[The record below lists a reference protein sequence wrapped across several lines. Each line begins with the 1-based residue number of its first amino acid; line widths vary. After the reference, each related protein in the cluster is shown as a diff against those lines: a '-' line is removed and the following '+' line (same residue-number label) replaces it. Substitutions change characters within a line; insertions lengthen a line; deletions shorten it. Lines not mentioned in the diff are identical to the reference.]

1 MVTLSLR
8 KLTKRFGAVAAVEQ
22 ANLDVNAGEFLVI
35 VGESGCGKTTTLRLI
50 AGLEQPDSGTIF
62 INGAPVNDIPVG
74 RRNVQMI
81 FQNYALWPHMRVF
94 DADRYSNLT
103 LPLKVRKWTSEKITE
118 YLRPLAWKIGIDESH
133 FNRKPTE
140 LSGGQQ
146 QRVALG
152 RAIIAETPLCLMDEP
167 LSNLDAQLRHEMRR
181 EIRSLQQKLGIT
193 MVYVTHD
200 QTEAMTMADQVVLLR
215 DGRIEQDGTPEALY
229 NRPATAFTA
238 RFIGTP
244 PMNVISLP
252 GHARNGQWLGVRPE
266 DIQIGGEGIAAVV
279 ESVEYLGA
287 DSIVAC
293 RAGSETV
300 TVRVPRAPDYAAGAA
315 VKLSWE
321 ASAVHYFDA
330 ATGLRSN

>member
-1 MVTLSLR
+1 
-8 KLTKRFGAVAAVEQ
+8 LTKRFGAVAAVDQ

-152 RAIIAETPLCLMDEP
+152 RAMVTSPQIMLMDEP
-167 LSNLDAQLRHEMRR
+167 LSNIDPPNRLKMRQ
-181 EIRSLQQKLGIT
+181 EILNFHKENRLTTL
-193 MVYVTHD
+193 YVTHNL
-200 QTEAMTMADQVVLLR
+200 ADGVALADRIAVMR
-215 DGRIEQDGTPEALY
+215 EGRFEQAATPEDLM
-229 NRPATAFTA
+229 RHPATDY
-238 RFIGTP
+238 
-244 PMNVISLP
+244 V
-252 GHARNGQWLGVRPE
+252 
-266 DIQIGGEGIAAVV
+266 
-279 ESVEYLGA
+279 A
-287 DSIVAC
+287 DFF
-293 RAGSETV
+293 RAEQFGFRS
-300 TVRVPRAPDYAAGAA
+300 
-315 VKLSWE
+315 
-321 ASAVHYFDA
+321 SA
-330 ATGLRSN
+330 T